1 MLPID
6 RSDVAATNRRGFRLD
21 QDLAMPRFGDG
32 RVFKF
37 YSTVSG
43 EHRSLLTPNGRT
55 FISLAYAFI
64 GLQSDRGCDQ
74 FS

>member
-1 MLPID
+1 
-6 RSDVAATNRRGFRLD
+6 
-21 QDLAMPRFGDG
+21 MPRFGNG
-32 RVFKF
+32 KVFKF